1 MWHARACCCVHGDA
15 RHAWGRTGAVACGPA
30 CSSARLRTFSPVSP
44 RLAPAA
50 LARRRPPPPATGAVC
65 VQIMAVSMPD
75 ASLRRGARAARSRD
89 ARARPGH
96 AEQREQGHTQPRL
109 RHQPSIGS
117 AIVRAATMP
126 CPPRPPRRIT
136 TQPGVATARRQSP
149 VTARLD
155 RCQSIP
161 SRARP
166 AGHVS
171 RAGRCRPGV
180 RAGRHVTLRRLD
192 ACSGPDRPARLGALG
207 PASITRSG
215 TRRAHN
221 RLQLVACS
229 LPLAAH
235 GVLSATH

>member
-1 MWHARACCCVHGDA
+1 MRGAGQEQLHAAQLAAQLAYGRSRLFPRA
-15 RHAWGRTGAVACGPA
+15 
-30 CSSARLRTFSPVSP
+30 SP
-44 RLAPAA
+44 RRPWRAA
-50 LARRRPPPPATGAVC
+50 ARRRPPLEQSACRSWLSAACPMHRCGAARGPPAHVTRARGPGTR
-65 VQIMAVSMPD
+65 SS
-75 ASLRRGARAARSRD
+75 ASKGTRSPGCGINHQSGARSCVRPPCLARHGPPVGSPRSR
-89 ARARPGH
+89 GW
-96 AEQREQGHTQPRL
+96 
-109 RHQPSIGS
+109 
-117 AIVRAATMP
+117 
-126 CPPRPPRRIT
+126 PPR
-136 TQPGVATARRQSP
+136 RRQSP

-207 PASITRSG
+207 PASISRSG